1 MKKGKRFLVIAP
13 VTIAALL
20 FTSLGTAQIEITWPD
35 PPPTESITMK
45 IDTSIS
51 VASLNLGT
59 VGGPQTWNF
68 NEVIDAWEVNF
79 ETKPVAGTPY
89 EGAFPTAE
97 WVTYLWQYL
106 PPFLTNPAGIE
117 DIYLYRRLENG
128 IIQELG
134 LGTDSALMSG
144 SPFTYPTPSQ
154 AYPNPLTKDS
164 PAWTELRFFQPTF
177 LGIIQGSVTDSSI
190 VTVDAWGD
198 LTIPSGTYECLRLK
212 RQEFRNIVVPGVYED
227 MTETYTYAWLTHSFD
242 LVLSVSANA
251 SLGENFTTALYV
263 MLAGSEVGVEC
274 DPECRTPGSIPTEF
288 ALKQNFPNPF
298 NPTTNIQYTL
308 PKSARVEL
316 RIFSILGQEVAL
328 LESSTRPP
336 GEYSAVWNGRDSK
349 GRLVP
354 AGMYFYKLKAVP
366 FDNSKTFLQT
376 KKLIMMK

>member
-1 MKKGKRFLVIAP
+1 MKKGKRFLVVAP

-20 FTSLGTAQIEITWPD
+20 FTSFGTAQIQITWPE
-35 PPPTESITMK
+35 PAPTESITMK

-97 WVTYLWQYL
+97 WVTYLWQSL

-164 PAWTELRFFQPTF
+164 PDWTELRFFQPTF
-177 LGIIQGSVTDSSI
+177 LGMIQGSVTDSSI

-227 MTETYTYAWLTHSFD
+227 MTET
-242 LVLSVSANA
+242 
-251 SLGENFTTALYV
+251 
-263 MLAGSEVGVEC
+263 
-274 DPECRTPGSIPTEF
+274 
-288 ALKQNFPNPF
+288 
-298 NPTTNIQYTL
+298 
-308 PKSARVEL
+308 
-316 RIFSILGQEVAL
+316 
-328 LESSTRPP
+328 
-336 GEYSAVWNGRDSK
+336 
-349 GRLVP
+349 
-354 AGMYFYKLKAVP
+354 
-366 FDNSKTFLQT
+366 
-376 KKLIMMK
+376 

>member
-177 LGIIQGSVTDSSI
+177 LGMIQGSVTDSSI

-288 ALKQNFPNPF
+288 ALKQNYPNPF

-316 RIFSILGQEVAL
+316 KIFSILGQEVAL
-328 LESSTRPP
+328 LESSTKPP

>member
-1 MKKGKRFLVIAP
+1 MKKGKRFLVVAP

-20 FTSLGTAQIEITWPD
+20 FTSFGTAQIQITWPE
-35 PPPTESITMK
+35 PAPTESITMK

-89 EGAFPTAE
+89 AGAFPTAE

-164 PAWTELRFFQPTF
+164 PDWTELRFFQPTF
-177 LGIIQGSVTDSSI
+177 LGMIQGSVTDSSI

-263 MLAGSEVGVEC
+263 ILAGSEVGVEC

-288 ALKQNFPNPF
+288 ALKQNYPNPF

-316 RIFSILGQEVAL
+316 KIFSILGQEVAL
-328 LESSTRPP
+328 LESSTKPP

>member
-1 MKKGKRFLVIAP
+1 MKKGKRLLAVIP
-13 VTIAALL
+13 ITIGTIL
-20 FTSLGTAQIEITWPD
+20 FTSFGTAQIQITWPE
-35 PPPTESITMK
+35 PAPTESVTMK

-59 VGGPQTWNF
+59 TGGPQTWNF

-89 EGAFPTAE
+89 AGAFPTAE
-97 WVTYLWQYL
+97 WVTYIWQYIPQSIL
-106 PPFLTNPAGIE
+106 GDAGIE

-128 IIQELG
+128 VIQELG
-134 LGTDSALMSG
+134 LGTESTLMAG

-154 AYPNPLTKDS
+154 VYPNPLTTGS
-164 PAWTELRFFQPTF
+164 PGWKELRFFQPIF
-177 LGIIQGSVTDSSI
+177 MGFIQGSVTDSTI

-212 RQEFRNIVVPGVYED
+212 RHEFRKISVPAVYTD
-227 MTETYTYAWLTHSFD
+227 VLETYTYEWLTHGFD

-263 MLAGSEVGVEC
+263 ILAGSEVGVDC
-274 DPECRTPGSIPTEF
+274 DPDCRTPASIPTEF
-288 ALKQNFPNPF
+288 ALKQNYPNPF

-316 RIFSILGQEVAL
+316 KIFSILGQEVTT
-328 LESSTRPP
+328 LESSTKPP
-336 GEYSAVWNGRDSK
+336 GEYSSVWNGRDSI
-349 GRLVP
+349 GRQAP
-354 AGMYFYKLKAVP
+354 AGIYFYKLKAVP